1 MAMNKNTFVNRFHR
15 ELSTDIF
22 FVHIRLSVGISE
34 AETIIIIH
42 IIGT

>member
-22 FVHIRLSVGISE
+22 FVHIQSSVGIFE
-34 AETIIIIH
+34 ADTITIIH